1 MHSSLPLYGQ
11 ACNSGETAVSCNIAA
26 DPNLNEV
33 CPGAG
38 QNCACK
44 SGYSQTTAGDLCA

>member
-11 ACNSGETAVSCNIAA
+11 ACFSGETAVSCNTAA
-26 DPNLNEV
+26 DPNLDGT

-44 SGYSQTTAGDLCA
+44 SGYTQTVAGELCS